1 MLEDIDT
8 KERRAHISYN
18 VMENLD
24 FQIILIDNYYKNPNN
39 MHICFSIKIE
49 KNNDEDSD
57 IDTDLIKI
65 NNLLTYLVKEISL
78 QDMEMKSI

>member
-39 MHICFSIKIE
+39 MHICFLIKIE

-57 IDTDLIKI
+57 IDTDLITI
-65 NNLLTYLVKEISL
+65 NNLFTYLVKEISL

>member
-1 MLEDIDT
+1 
-8 KERRAHISYN
+8 
-18 VMENLD
+18 MENLD

-49 KNNDEDSD
+49 KNNGEDSD
-57 IDTDLIKI
+57 IDTDLITI
-65 NNLLTYLVKEISL
+65 NNLFTYLVKEISL

>member
-1 MLEDIDT
+1 
-8 KERRAHISYN
+8 
-18 VMENLD
+18 MENLD

-39 MHICFSIKIE
+39 MHICFSIKIK

-57 IDTDLIKI
+57 IDTDLITI
-65 NNLLTYLVKEISL
+65 DNLFTYLVKEISL